1 MQKIFK
7 SDWFW
12 AIVITIICLSM
23 CSCRTTA
30 PVSSDKTTIE
40 QTDTSHTTLKVD
52 STSQLVRDLSE
63 TVRTLTERLEQYR
76 ASVRERERNDSTVTT
91 RVLDSLGNVISER
104 TDHYLNTVDRRR
116 DTIYLNS
123 QLIDTTRIVSRYESL
138 LLQLRLQC
146 DSLSALSSATDVQ
159 HDVIQSKPPLWQR
172 IKEELGAIAIT
183 MLCIVA
189 LSLLVKWFLGR
200 KT

>member
-12 AIVITIICLSM
+12 AIAISILCLTM

-30 PVSSDKTTIE
+30 PISSDKQSSV
-40 QTDTSHTTLKVD
+40 QTDTLRTTLAVD

-63 TVRTLTERLEQYR
+63 TVRTLSERLEQYR

-104 TDHYLNTVDRRR
+104 TDHYNNTVDRQR

-123 QLIDTTRIVSRYESL
+123 QLIDTTRIVDRYENIIT
-138 LLQLRLQC
+138 QLRLQC
-146 DSLSALSSATDVQ
+146 DSLSALSSAIGVQ

-172 IKEELGAIAIT
+172 IKEELGAISVT
-183 MLCIVA
+183 MLCIVV
-189 LSLLVKWFLGR
+189 LSLLVRWFLGR
-200 KT
+200 KA